1 MQNSIRKTSTIPFS
15 VGFRKQKYYYTY
27 YLSTSK
33 KAYPDRQTDTHAQKT
48 DNYTPVTRQQS
59 TDKTKIKLPFPDHLS
74 SRAYKKKQQKAQQH
88 DFARST
94 RQGY

>member
-15 VGFRKQKYYYTY
+15 VGFRKQKYYYAY

-33 KAYPDRQTDTHAQKT
+33 KAYPDKQTDRLTDTHAQKT

-59 TDKTKIKLPFPDHLS
+59 TDKTKIKLPFPEHLS
-74 SRAYKKKQQKAQQH
+74 SRAYKK
-88 DFARST
+88 ST
-94 RQGY
+94 TKSTTT